1 MIASGTLQAATTIAK
16 TTQTLI
22 GFEIHCDGYDFITLY
37 FTYTKG
43 DETGL
48 NIYPYLLQASTGT
61 EYQLTEWETSSGTYT
76 NTNQKLQ
83 FTATIT
89 SYVTIDVRG
98 VEYIKFYQGG
108 SDNDGTPTGTL
119 AASYTMKG

>member
-1 MIASGTLQAATTIAK
+1 LV
-16 TTQTLI
+16 LR
-22 GFEIHCDGYDFITLY
+22 
-37 FTYTKG
+37 
-43 DETGL
+43 
-48 NIYPYLLQASTGT
+48 T

-83 FTATIT
+83 FTATTT